1 MIDINCPIFTFKTL
15 NNKIRFPRV
24 SQAWSW
30 PRRGGIGRRQR
41 DENEGLAEGNPLKI
55 QITYR
60 NYFCPATAEDLRR
73 GNKLAHWRRT
83 WRHKSR
89 RTYERP
95 FININK
101 PYVSVGH
108 NDTIVA
114 RSIPTGFSRV
124 LMRNDESNESRASYA
139 AREGEYRRRGTLR
152 SVPQPRG
159 WYYFVS
165 PRDARRHTRS
175 PCDRSVTV
183 NVWPAAKSAGMSRG
197 GAFPLIN
204 LIRLALARRFIIT
217 KRNH

>member
-1 MIDINCPIFTFKTL
+1 MICHCNVKRLTTARLCVAPYADDVRMKNHSTVGDIFFSPRFKRRFHPRACLEQLTNTL
-15 NNKIRFPRV
+15 
-24 SQAWSW
+24 
-30 PRRGGIGRRQR
+30 RRGDEGDATKTR
-41 DENEGLAEGNPLKI
+41 DSPRSAEGNLLKI

-114 RSIPTGFSRV
+114 RSIPRGFSR
-124 LMRNDESNESRASYA
+124 
-139 AREGEYRRRGTLR
+139 
-152 SVPQPRG
+152 
-159 WYYFVS
+159 
-165 PRDARRHTRS
+165 
-175 PCDRSVTV
+175 C
-183 NVWPAAKSAGMSRG
+183 
-197 GAFPLIN
+197 
-204 LIRLALARRFIIT
+204 
-217 KRNH
+217 

>member
-1 MIDINCPIFTFKTL
+1 MADERATTEE
-15 NNKIRFPRV
+15 
-24 SQAWSW
+24 
-30 PRRGGIGRRQR
+30 RRRR
-41 DENEGLAEGNPLKI
+41 DENERLAKRNPLKI

-114 RSIPTGFSRV
+114 RSIPRGFSRCWWETMSQTNRGPRTPSPREKENIV
-124 LMRNDESNESRASYA
+124 DGERAICSTESCTRQ
-139 AREGEYRRRGTLR
+139 LC
-152 SVPQPRG
+152 G
-159 WYYFVS
+159 WYYVTLY
-165 PRDARRHTRS
+165 PRGPQRHIHRAI
-175 PCDRSVTV
+175 V
-183 NVWPAAKSAGMSRG
+183 
-197 GAFPLIN
+197 LE
-204 LIRLALARRFIIT
+204 
-217 KRNH
+217 RNG